1 VSYENGFFE
10 EKPKY
15 IKTTAGSVQLW
26 SSVGLI
32 PILIGSLF
40 MDWFFVAGVDGSNF
54 GLKAF
59 STGFDFWII
68 LTIVGIGGSILLSIK
83 NPSRWGAVILAW
95 FGSWW
100 FLLSTASLTA
110 REVFVEG
117 VSLVYQIPELLQKY
131 DIPLIGSIKTYAFDV
146 GAAWYV
152 ILCCSILMVAG
163 SIAILVK
170 ADRET
175 RAVI

>member
-1 VSYENGFFE
+1 MSYEYGYFE

-15 IKTTAGSVQLW
+15 IKTTAGRVQLW
-26 SSVGLI
+26 SSLGLI
-32 PILIGSLF
+32 PILVGSLF

-68 LTIVGIGGSILLSIK
+68 LTIVGIGGSLLLSIK
-83 NPSRWGAVILAW
+83 NPSRWGAVVLAW

-100 FLLSTASLTA
+100 LLLASASLTA
-110 REVFVEG
+110 REVFIQG

-131 DIPLIGSIKTYAFDV
+131 DIPLVGSIKTYAFDV
-146 GAAWYV
+146 GSAWYV
-152 ILCCSILMVAG
+152 ILCSAILMIAG
-163 SIAILVK
+163 AIAILIR
-170 ADRET
+170 ADNE
-175 RAVI
+175 AKLA